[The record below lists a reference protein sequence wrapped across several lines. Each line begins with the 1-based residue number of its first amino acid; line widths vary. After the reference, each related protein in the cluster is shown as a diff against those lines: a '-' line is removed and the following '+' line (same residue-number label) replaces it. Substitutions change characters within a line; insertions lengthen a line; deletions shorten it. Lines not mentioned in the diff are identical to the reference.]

1 MRRKHLYPA
10 NPQGWREGLALDR
23 ARARRQMVEAILWL
37 SAVLLITLG
46 GLAILYAAAH

>member
-23 ARARRQMVEAILWL
+23 ARSRRATVVALAWL
-37 SAVLLITLG
+37 FAGLLITLG
-46 GLAILYAAAH
+46 GLAILYAIAK